1 MLISHT
7 WSSIVGLMLQF
18 VKIVM
23 PFLLSTDE
31 YVEFEEMLTRI
42 DMNNPPI
49 KNPDDVLDIVF

>member
-31 YVEFEEMLTRI
+31 RVEFEEMLTRI

-49 KNPDDVLDIVF
+49 KNPGDVLDIVF